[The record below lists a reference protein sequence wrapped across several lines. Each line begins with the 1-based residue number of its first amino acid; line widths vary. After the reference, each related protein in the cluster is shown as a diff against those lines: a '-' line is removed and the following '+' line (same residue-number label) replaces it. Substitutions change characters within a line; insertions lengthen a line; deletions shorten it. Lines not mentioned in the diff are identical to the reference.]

1 METRSLENLL
11 HTKGV
16 VVYMAHPFGGS
27 FENQIRARN
36 LARSLTKEYPEA
48 TFINP
53 LDNFIYMDR
62 RSEEEI
68 LAAEKCIL
76 AKCELLLLTG
86 RWRGSRG
93 CRSEKNYA
101 ETRGI
106 HIAQLNEDHTL
117 RWVGQEKWD

>member
-1 METRSLENLL
+1 MDIKTLQNLL

-16 VVYMAHPFGGS
+16 VVYMAHPFVGS

-53 LDNFIYMDR
+53 IDNFIYMDR

-68 LAAEKCIL
+68 LAAERCIL
-76 AKCELLLLTG
+76 AKCDLLLLTG
-86 RWRGSRG
+86 RWHKSRG

-101 ETRGI
+101 ETLGI

-117 RWVGQEKWD
+117 RWVV

>member
-68 LAAEKCIL
+68 LAAERFIL
-76 AKCELLLLTG
+76 AKCELTAPDRAVERKPRMPQREKL
-86 RWRGSRG
+86 
-93 CRSEKNYA
+93 CRNPRHAYCPVE
-101 ETRGI
+101 
-106 HIAQLNEDHTL
+106 
-117 RWVGQEKWD
+117 

>member
-1 METRSLENLL
+1 METRSPENLL
-11 HTKGV
+11 HTQGV
-16 VVYMAHPFGGS
+16 VIYLAHPFGGS
-27 FENQIRARN
+27 FENQILSRN
-36 LARSLTKEYPEA
+36 LARALTKEYPEA

-68 LAAEKCIL
+68 LAAERYIL

-86 RWRGSRG
+86 RWRESRG

-101 ETRGI
+101 ETLGI
-106 HIAQLNEDHTL
+106 PIAQLTEDRTL
-117 RWVGQEKWD
+117 RWVRDAAAL

>member
-1 METRSLENLL
+1 MDIKTLQNLL

-27 FENQIRARN
+27 FENQILARN

-68 LAAEKCIL
+68 LAAERCIL

-86 RWRGSRG
+86 RWRESRG
-93 CRSEKNYA
+93 CRSEKKYA
-101 ETRGI
+101 ATRGML
-106 HIAQLNEDHTL
+106 IAQLNEDRTL
-117 RWVGQEKWD
+117 RWVGWEKS

>member
-11 HTKGV
+11 HTQGV
-16 VVYMAHPFGGS
+16 VVYLAHPFGGS

-68 LAAEKCIL
+68 LAAERCIL

-106 HIAQLNEDHTL
+106 HVAQLNEDRTL
-117 RWVGQEKWD
+117 RWVGQEKS

>member
-16 VVYMAHPFGGS
+16 VVYLAHPFGGS
-27 FENQIRARN
+27 FENQILARN
-36 LARSLTKEYPEA
+36 LA
-48 TFINP
+48 
-53 LDNFIYMDR
+53 R

-68 LAAEKCIL
+68 LAAERFIL

-86 RWRGSRG
+86 RWRESRG

-101 ETRGI
+101 ETRGMP
-106 HIAQLNEDHTL
+106 IAQLNEDHTL
-117 RWVGQEKWD
+117 RWCMG

>member
-68 LAAEKCIL
+68 LAADKCIL
-76 AKCELLLLTG
+76 AKCDLLLLTG
-86 RWRGSRG
+86 SWHKSRG
-93 CRSEKNYA
+93 CRSEENYA
-101 ETRGI
+101 QTQGI
-106 HIAQLNEDHTL
+106 HIAQLNEDRTL
-117 RWVGQEKWD
+117 RWVGWEKS

>member
-11 HTKGV
+11 HTQGV

-27 FENQIRARN
+27 FENQILARN

-53 LDNFIYMDR
+53 IDNFIYMDR

-68 LAAEKCIL
+68 LAAERFIL

-86 RWRGSRG
+86 RWRESRG

-117 RWVGQEKWD
+117 RWVGQEKS

>member
-1 METRSLENLL
+1 VDIKTLQNLL

-27 FENQIRARN
+27 YENQIRARN
-36 LARSLTKEYPEA
+36 LARSLTKEYPEV

-68 LAAEKCIL
+68 LAAERCIL

-86 RWRGSRG
+86 RWRESRG

-101 ETRGI
+101 QTQGI
-106 HIAQLNEDHTL
+106 PIAQLNEDRTL
-117 RWVGQEKWD
+117 RWVGWEKS

>member
-11 HTKGV
+11 YTQGV
-16 VVYMAHPFGGS
+16 VIYLAHPFGGS
-27 FENQIRARN
+27 FENQILARN

-76 AKCELLLLTG
+76 AKCDLLLLTG
-86 RWRGSRG
+86 SWHKSRG

-106 HIAQLNEDHTL
+106 LIAQLNEDHTL
-117 RWVGQEKWD
+117 CGVG

>member
-11 HTKGV
+11 HTNGV
-16 VVYMAHPFGGS
+16 VVYLAHPFGGS
-27 FENQIRARN
+27 FENQILARN
-36 LARSLTKEYPEA
+36 LARWLTKEYPEA

-68 LAAEKCIL
+68 LAAERFIL

-86 RWRGSRG
+86 RWRESRG

-101 ETRGI
+101 ETLGI
-106 HIAQLNEDHTL
+106 HIAQLNEDRTL
-117 RWVGQEKWD
+117 RWVGQEKS

>member
-1 METRSLENLL
+1 MSPENLL

-16 VVYMAHPFGGS
+16 VVYLAHPFGGS
-27 FENQIRARN
+27 FENQILARN
-36 LARSLTKEYPEA
+36 LARRLTKEYPEA

-68 LAAEKCIL
+68 LAAERFIL

-86 RWRGSRG
+86 RWRESRG

-106 HIAQLNEDHTL
+106 PIAQLNEDRTL
-117 RWVGQEKWD
+117 RWMGQEKS

>member
-1 METRSLENLL
+1 MTEEQENMVKAKLAEIADAIPECR
-11 HTKGV
+11 GAV
-16 VVYMAHPFGGS
+16 FAIFGGS
-27 FENQIRARN
+27 FENQILARN

-68 LAAEKCIL
+68 LAAERFIL

-86 RWRGSRG
+86 RWNTHVRMAMDADEMGL
-93 CRSEKNYA
+93 K
-101 ETRGI
+101 
-106 HIAQLNEDHTL
+106 
-117 RWVGQEKWD
+117 